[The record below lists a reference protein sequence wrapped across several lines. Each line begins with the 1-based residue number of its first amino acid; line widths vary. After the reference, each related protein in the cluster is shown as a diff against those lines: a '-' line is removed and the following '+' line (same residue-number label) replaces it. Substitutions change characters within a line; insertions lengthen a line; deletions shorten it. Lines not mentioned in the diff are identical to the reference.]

1 MIFTVIGEDVE
12 ARFDTSIYQLNR
24 PLPKEKINSNWINE
38 R

>member
-12 ARFDTSIYQLNR
+12 ARFDTSIYQL
-24 PLPKEKINSNWINE
+24 PKEKINSNWINE